1 VHPNQYV
8 LGYPLHQTVML
19 CYLSL
24 SLACHLPYLTHMYA
38 YAERLGHIQNP
49 GLRVVEISLNPIR
62 PIFKTLLK
70 ACISDELV

>member
-1 VHPNQYV
+1 
-8 LGYPLHQTVML
+8 
-19 CYLSL
+19 
-24 SLACHLPYLTHMYA
+24 MYA